1 MKSVSAKMG
10 VKPGTR
16 AILINAPTEAIQAI
30 ELPALK
36 LETNLHGDFDY
47 IHLFTTNQAE
57 LHEQLPTLKG
67 SLKQTGMLWVSWP
80 KGGQRE
86 TDLTLPKV
94 IEIGY
99 EYGLVESKCLSVDST
114 WSALKFTHPR
124 KGKVY
129 NNSYGKLNLRD

>member
-10 VKPGTR
+10 IKPGAR
-16 AILINAPTEAIQAI
+16 ALLINAPTEAVQAI
-30 ELPALK
+30 ELPALE
-36 LETNLHGDFDY
+36 LETNLQGDFDY
-47 IHLFTTNQAE
+47 IHLFAVNQAT
-57 LHEQLPTLKG
+57 LRDQLPTLKDL
-67 SLKQTGMLWVSWP
+67 LKQTGTLWVSWP
-80 KGGQRE
+80 KGGQMK

-124 KGKVY
+124 ERKIY
-129 NNSYGKLNLRD
+129 NNRYGKLNL